1 MELGLFARSR
11 RALARWL
18 WSGVAGD
25 TGAPEVNVRDAGLLA
40 ITDNLP
46 ALICQ
51 FDPHGNVLFA
61 NAAMRAR
68 LILSYEELLGRHIST
83 ALSAQTYGALKTHFD
98 QALTGEGFTF
108 EFAVAVDGIQRY
120 YACNFVPEIDPHGKL
135 LSVFSIWQDVT
146 ERRAIELRH
155 AAGEQRLRVITD
167 NLPVLIAYVDRELH
181 FEFCNATFTEWTGMR
196 PDDLVG
202 RSLMDVI
209 DVTDPSRAEV
219 VKPFLSRALAGERV
233 EFELQPTPGRNDRWL
248 QLNFIPETDGTGQV
262 AGLYL
267 LSTDVTHLKQAQQE
281 LANMARFD
289 ALTGLPNRLHLDE
302 KLEEAARRS
311 SRNGRPMGVAFLDID
326 YFKQINDTLGHAVGD
341 QVLREFSRRLLSC
354 VRQTD
359 VVARLGGDE
368 FLIVLEDV
376 SDSAMLGIVG
386 AKIVEAM
393 KPPFMLSS
401 GALRVSSSIGLAFA
415 AGARIVTADLL
426 ECADIAL
433 YQAKREGRATYRLKP
448 YDGTASSKEHGHIP
462 A

>member
-18 WSGVAGD
+18 WPGVAND
-25 TGAPEVNVRDAGLLA
+25 TGTPDVNVRDAGLLA

-46 ALICQ
+46 ALIGQ
-51 FDPHGNVLFA
+51 LDPQGNVLFA
-61 NAAMRAR
+61 NAAMRTR
-68 LILSYEELLGRHIST
+68 LRLDYEDLLGRHIST
-83 ALSAQTYGALKTHFD
+83 GLSAKTYGVVKTYVE

-108 EFAVAVDGIQRY
+108 EFAIAVDGSQRHY
-120 YACNFVPEIDPHGKL
+120 SCNFVPEIDLEGKL

-146 ERRAIELRH
+146 ERRTMELRY

-167 NLPVLIAYVDRELH
+167 NLPVLIAYVDSALQ

-196 PDDLVG
+196 PADLVG

-209 DVTDPSRAEV
+209 DVADPSRAET
-219 VKPFLSRALAGERV
+219 VKPFLARALAGERV

-248 QLNFIPETDGTGQV
+248 QLNFIPETDTAGQV

-289 ALTGLPNRLHLDE
+289 ALTSLPNRLHLDE

-311 SRNGRPMGVAFLDID
+311 GRNGRPMGIAFLDID

-341 QVLREFSRRLLSC
+341 QVLREFSGRLLGC

-359 VVARLGGDE
+359 LVARLGGDE

-376 SDSAMLGIVG
+376 GDSAMLGIVG

-415 AGARIVTADLL
+415 ASGHIVPADLL
-426 ECADIAL
+426 ECADRAL
-433 YQAKREGRATYRLKP
+433 YQAKREGRATYRLKH
-448 YDGTASSKEHGHIP
+448 YDDTTSFKKDGPVP